1 MEDEKGNEKEEVPEE
16 ESPDPGA
23 GTDEEDLLYTH
34 KPEAQGS
41 GMRWNNT
48 LCRKPGR

>member
-1 MEDEKGNEKEEVPEE
+1 MENKKETVPEE
-16 ESPDPGA
+16 ESPDTSVEPY
-23 GTDEEDLLYTH
+23 EEDLLY
-34 KPEAQGS
+34 KYNLKSQDG

>member
-1 MEDEKGNEKEEVPEE
+1 MEDEKEAVQEE
-16 ESPDPGA
+16 ENPDT
-23 GTDEEDLLYTH
+23 GTETDDEDLLYTH
-34 KPEAQGS
+34 KPESRDS

>member
-1 MEDEKGNEKEEVPEE
+1 MENKKEAVPDE
-16 ESPDPGA
+16 ESHDKGIES
-23 GTDEEDLLYTH
+23 DEEDLLYTH